1 MPDLTVEVRNR
12 DIIISEPSV
21 GLSMTYRKET
31 YAPMLVAIN
40 AIPDRPTP
48 EELRFIPCAWK
59 AAYREAKALGW
70 LRSDS
75 QRFPM

>member
-31 YAPMLVAIN
+31 YTPMLVVIS
-40 AIPDRPTP
+40 AIPDKPPKRTY
-48 EELRFIPCAWK
+48 E
-59 AAYREAKALGW
+59 AARVADP
-70 LRSDS
+70 R
-75 QRFPM
+75 Q